1 MSNYLQENIYYNST
15 RLNTTSAQIPA
26 EQDDRL
32 LNPIISNAMNFNL
45 AINQAKIPISSIP
58 LTQTN
63 IDLHAYEVTLQDTV
77 NGELVSASAFA
88 PQVNAKTGSFLYN
101 YATTGVITK
110 YSYNQTTGA
119 LTTLSSINVNASITG
134 VTQMVVDEF
143 ENYYLIN
150 ADTLVVINQS
160 NNVLTTLNFEST
172 QLQSIA
178 IDPVETI
185 YLAVE
190 SSIDGSS
197 VNVYQNDNSATTCTL
212 SLVQSITQGPS
223 GIPLSAINTVCA
235 DDNIIVGYE
244 ANKFAIYDATN
255 YALVSSFAD
264 ANIVQLGQSSQTL
277 AGSDSFCVVDNG
289 AINDIFLGF
298 PTGGSSTQLQNL
310 IGAEPWLT
318 TATPFAGSSAY
329 LSGTGTGYIIGTD
342 NNTYKYTPYN
352 VAGSVP
358 SLVTSS
364 SPISTGGVVQAGN
377 QPGFVG
383 KEALTTN
390 LLGFDTNNI
399 NSTVYKQLADDFLI
413 TTGTTSISI
422 FDIQNTTND
431 IFAVGTDENLYQSTL
446 PFFPKQL
453 LIGSTPSEPI
463 SNTGLSQ
470 VGFSW
475 NEADTTN
482 SVSGLVNRT
491 AIDKGS
497 NPDVIDY
504 GCAIPG
510 DGYAYILR
518 ADSVTGQVI
527 VGQLQFPDL
536 NITAGA
542 TIPNISTSATS
553 YAFGSTIIGGE
564 TWWVMSDNTQTIYL
578 EKNDFT
584 GQVTFQLEDIPQGG
598 GGNIQLATY
607 IQGGQNYV
615 AITNGDKIY
624 VYDITNPAAVV
635 NVLNYVLVGIG
646 FPVATAITWA
656 NGAIYAM
663 IGVGIPELQQ
673 FAYTIGGGGA
683 FTIDTITPI
692 VNDLPI
698 NLAINCLSSN
708 EIQQEVYILQTS
720 TNTPIAVVSTST
732 LAVTSNFSMP
742 TTVNASAS
750 RYIASLPNLN
760 TFYGSGM
767 WTQVTT
773 AGNLITSVVIS
784 KNNPNNFYVTYNS
797 NNLVYKGVYVASTF
811 GPSSITNLTRYLP
824 ITGTW
829 TQISAAIPEIN
840 GSYQSKVFAF
850 TISTQTALA
859 NSPINYGST
868 KIPAISCNRY
878 ERVSAPAI
886 TQTYGISK
894 LGIGVDYVN
903 ADDLAFL
910 VSSTLPTANAVFT
923 LSGGDIDA
931 GPANIYDMIVVVNAV
946 NAALLEAWGKLTG
959 GYGSNYSAAPVLSLD
974 YNTGYLTL
982 SYPAGYVT
990 QKPSSIIFNTAL
1002 LTIAYFYN
1010 IPTSDGNGGYIVLPT
1025 GSTSITQTSKTLYI
1039 FNQLDQLLFETQSL
1053 FVQGTYFSLVST
1065 SRIITDIGVDT
1076 SAIINNIG
1084 EKVIYNPFILRS
1096 FKMNSNLPVSRVHM
1110 RILYQYK
1117 DGTTYP
1123 LLLNPGENF
1132 FVKINFVSKV

>member
-58 LTQTN
+58 LTQSN

-88 PQVNAKTGSFLYN
+88 PQVNAKSGSFLYN

-134 VTQMVVDEF
+134 VTQMVVDQF

-150 ADTLVVINQS
+150 ADTLVVVNQA
-160 NNVLTTLNFEST
+160 NNVLNTLNFESS

-190 SSIDGSS
+190 SSETGSS

-212 SLVQSITQGPS
+212 ALVQSITQGPN
-223 GIPLSAINTVCA
+223 GVPLSAINTVCA

-255 YALVSSFAD
+255 YALGSSFVEPT
-264 ANIVQLGQSSQTL
+264 ITQLGRSSQTL
-277 AGSDSFCVVDNG
+277 AGSDSFCVIDNG
-289 AINDIFLGF
+289 NINNIFLGF
-298 PTGGSSTQLQNL
+298 PTGGSSTELQNL
-310 IGAEPWLT
+310 IGDAPWLT
-318 TATPFAGSSAY
+318 TATPFAGKSAY
-329 LSGTGTGYIIGTD
+329 FNGTGYIIGTD

-352 VAGSVP
+352 VAGSAP
-358 SLVTSS
+358 SLLSSS

-377 QPGFVG
+377 QQGFVG
-383 KEALTTN
+383 KEASTTN
-390 LLGFDTNNI
+390 LLGYETNNLS
-399 NSTVYKQLADDFLI
+399 STLYKQLADDFLI
-413 TTGTTSISI
+413 STGLVSISV

-431 IFAVGTDENLYQSTL
+431 IFAIGTDNNLYESTL

-453 LIGSTPSEPI
+453 LIGSVANPSV

-470 VGFSW
+470 IGFSW
-475 NEADTTN
+475 NEVDTTN
-482 SVSGLVNRT
+482 SPSGFINSVN
-491 AIDKGS
+491 IPKGS
-497 NPDVIDY
+497 NADVIDY
-504 GCAIPG
+504 GCAIPN

-527 VGQLQFPDL
+527 VGQFQFPNL

-553 YAFGSTIIGGE
+553 YAFAATIIAGT

-584 GQVTFQLEDIPQGG
+584 GQVTFQLEDIPQVGG
-598 GGNIQLATY
+598 QGNIQLATY

-624 VYDITNPAAVV
+624 VYDITNPSAVV
-635 NVLNYVLVGIG
+635 NVLNYQLTIAGV
-646 FPVATAITWA
+646 PVASAITWA
-656 NGAIYAM
+656 NGSIYAM
-663 IGVGIPELQQ
+663 IGPDSALYQLT
-673 FAYTIGGGGA
+673 YTIGGGGT
-683 FTIDTITPI
+683 FTVNSVTNIID
-692 VNDLPI
+692 DLPI
-698 NLAINCLSSN
+698 NALINCLSSN

-720 TNTPIAVVSTST
+720 TNTPVAVISTST
-732 LAVTSNFSMP
+732 LALTSNFSMP
-742 TTVNASAS
+742 TTVDTTVS

-760 TFYGSGM
+760 TFYGNGM

-773 AGNLITSVVIS
+773 ASNLVTSIAIS
-784 KNNPNNFYVTYNS
+784 KNNPNNFYLVYDSNS
-797 NNLVYKGVYVASTF
+797 LVYKGVYTPAYLGPPSVA
-811 GPSSITNLTRYLP
+811 NLTRYAP
-824 ITGTW
+824 ITSTV

-850 TISTQTALA
+850 TISTQTPLA
-859 NSPINYGST
+859 NSPISYGST
-868 KIPAISCNRY
+868 QISSISCNRY
-878 ERVSAPAI
+878 ESVTAPAI

-894 LGIGVDYVN
+894 FGIGVDYIN
-903 ADDLAFL
+903 ANDAAFL
-910 VSSTLPTANAVFT
+910 VSSTLPTANGVFI

-931 GPANIYDMIVVVNAV
+931 GPVNIYDMIVVVNAV

-959 GYGSNYSAAPVLSLD
+959 GYGSTYSAAPVLSLD

-982 SYPAGYVT
+982 SYPAAYVT

-1010 IPTSDGNGGYIVLPT
+1010 TPTSDNNGGYIILPT

-1117 DGTTYP
+1117 DGSVYP